1 MKSLITILLLISTNV
16 FGQTNYNTIM
26 NTKKDSVQTIDLHY
40 QKSEKYNTAATICHV
55 AALVSLTSLYYI
67 TPGNAKGFLIPAG
80 FLVTSIGF
88 HYLSGREFNKS
99 KNYLDSE

>member
-1 MKSLITILLLISTNV
+1 
-16 FGQTNYNTIM
+16 M
-26 NTKKDSVQTIDLHY
+26 NTKKDSVPTIDLHY
-40 QKSEKYNTAATICHV
+40 KKYEKYNTAATICHV
-55 AALVSLTSLYYI
+55 AALVSLASLYYI